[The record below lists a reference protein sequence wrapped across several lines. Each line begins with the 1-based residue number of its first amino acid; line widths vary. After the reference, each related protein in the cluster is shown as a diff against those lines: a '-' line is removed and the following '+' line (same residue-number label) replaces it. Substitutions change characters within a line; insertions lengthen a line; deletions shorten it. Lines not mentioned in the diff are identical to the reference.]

1 MSRRKVLFV
10 AAVFV
15 AIASMFGA
23 ANSHAQGTQPC
34 QAIKEYLGQV
44 EQASI
49 YAFGP
54 EREKKLSDA
63 QTAFREQ
70 LAKLNYSLS
79 EEVDELIKRYVGL
92 TSWGHDRMRKG
103 DASMLVKAR
112 DAQQQIKELCPWD

>member
-1 MSRRKVLFV
+1 MSRRKILFV

-15 AIASMFGA
+15 SIVSMCGA
-23 ANSHAQGTQPC
+23 ANSHAQGAQTC
-34 QAIKEYLGQV
+34 QAIKEYLGRV

-54 EREKKLSDA
+54 EREKKLLESE
-63 QTAFREQ
+63 TAFREQ
-70 LAKLNYSLS
+70 LAKLNYSMSGDLA
-79 EEVDELIKRYVGL
+79 ELIKRYVGL

>member
-1 MSRRKVLFV
+1 MSRRNILFV

-15 AIASMFGA
+15 SIGSLCGA
-23 ANSHAQGTQPC
+23 ANSHAQSTQTC
-34 QAIKEYLGQV
+34 QAIKEYLGRV
-44 EQASI
+44 EQAAI
-49 YAFGP
+49 YSFGP
-54 EREKKLSDA
+54 EREKKLVEA
-63 QTAFREQ
+63 ETAFREQ

-79 EEVDELIKRYVGL
+79 EDLSELIKRYVGL